1 MAEQSA
7 VLQLDHSAPDTEI
20 SAAGSTEPEVPPQ
33 RWYQNSSDERLKAAW
48 NNYHLNFDSSGRIT
62 REDFY
67 SGRQIERFYKDFD
80 HASFALIRWADL
92 PKCIFG
98 SNNIDDACKGMQ
110 DAFKARVMTFVGNE
124 AKAYPAVIAETT
136 REGDYVVL
144 AGIHPMIAAS
154 VEKRGF
160 RALVVRVW
168 MHNPPFCNMMADAC
182 SIM

>member
-7 VLQLDHSAPDTEI
+7 VLQLDPSAPDIEI

-33 RWYQNSSDERLKAAW
+33 RWYQNSSEERLRAAW
-48 NNYHLNFDSSGRIT
+48 NNYHLNFDSSGSIT
-62 REDFY
+62 RNDFY
-67 SGRQIERFYKDFD
+67 SGNQIERFYKDFD
-80 HASFALIRWADL
+80 HASFASIRWSDL

-98 SNNIDDACKGMQ
+98 SDTVDDACIGMQ
-110 DAFKARVMTFVGNE
+110 DAFKARVTTFMGNNV
-124 AKAYPAVIAETT
+124 KAYPAVIAEIT
-136 REGDYVVL
+136 RDGDYVVL

-168 MHNPPFCNMMADAC
+168 MHNAPFCNTVADAC
-182 SIM
+182 LIM